1 MDERKKGGEVFI
13 FVNSGL
19 LLVIL
24 MVGAG
29 YDIREQR
36 IPNWWCLLG
45 CLCGL
50 CLTWGTAPVGQKAV
64 PLILYGIR
72 LFTAVAVWFPLFRL
86 RMIGAGD
93 VKLMAL
99 ILGFLGFK
107 TGANVILYGFFIGAV
122 LAFLKMLVR
131 RNLVQRLTYFFAY
144 IRRLFLTK
152 EAVPYYQA
160 SRDGKNAVIPM
171 AACLL
176 AGYVLHWLI
185 S

>member
-50 CLTWGTAPVGQKAV
+50 CLTWGTAPVGQKAS
-64 PLILYGIR
+64 IMAHDCKR
-72 LFTAVAVWFPLFRL
+72 LPKGKKIDMSVAVGVIHILCPVFTGFLSGTVTRFRIRSDMEYLSHCLTEVRPGRSFERL
-86 RMIGAGD
+86 RR
-93 VKLMAL
+93 KR
-99 ILGFLGFK
+99 K
-107 TGANVILYGFFIGAV
+107 T
-122 LAFLKMLVR
+122 
-131 RNLVQRLTYFFAY
+131 
-144 IRRLFLTK
+144 
-152 EAVPYYQA
+152 
-160 SRDGKNAVIPM
+160 SGKFYRHLNFSLSV
-171 AACLL
+171 
-176 AGYVLHWLI
+176 
-185 S
+185 